1 MQYFRKH
8 WPVLGLLFT
17 GFVIALVAV
26 PQLAHAQNR
35 YEYSLNGRTIGT
47 NPDVMSGPYGCRSD
61 LLNIRSGRL
70 VCPGDEVAT
79 PDSLWR
85 AHIARECGFTR
96 SAYEQGSRVRDT
108 CIGGFVAAGRNCPR
122 TPANCRFFRI
132 VHPYDTREDWSVSVS
147 RIYQLGDELWI
158 ARPNDALWGMFSR
171 CHANQ
176 YTQYVRRNARC

>member
-47 NPDVMSGPYGCRSD
+47 NPDLMSGPYGCDSG
-61 LLNIRSGRL
+61 LLSERTGQP
-70 VCPGDEVAT
+70 VCLGDEVAT

-85 AHIARECGFTR
+85 AHIARECGILRT
-96 SAYEQGSRVRDT
+96 VRGQTGLDST

-122 TPANCRFFRI
+122 NPSSCRYYRI
-132 VHPYDTREDWSVSVS
+132 IRPYDEREDWSVSVS
-147 RIYQLGDELWI
+147 RIHQLGDELWI
-158 ARPNDALWGMFSR
+158 ARPSGPFWTLFAR

-176 YTQYVRRNARC
+176 YTQYVRRNSRC